1 MRLSPHVGP
10 AIKTL
15 LALSMAL
22 LLALALLAQSALGGS
37 GSWSKLDLNGI
48 RVNVVAVDPND
59 ARLLLAGT
67 FGQGIFRSADGGQ
80 NWAQVNTGLGNL
92 TVNDLLIDPTNT
104 NNILAATGR
113 GSLIG
118 EPGSGIYRST
128 DRGSTWTLVQATG
141 ATFSLALT
149 PQNPSIVYA
158 GGGPPVFKSTDGGAT
173 WVQSFQPGTDIV
185 NDEIRGIS
193 VDPADP
199 NILLAGGNTEGGQGQ
214 VFRSTNGGSTWDR
227 VLAGQQP
234 ILDLRF
240 VNDLRAGVIAFFG
253 GTGGAFRSTDTGLN
267 WQQVTGIPAG
277 VEVRRVAPN
286 PLNGNEVS
294 VGTSSGV
301 FRSTDGGT
309 TFTSLDG
316 SLGNPSVRGVTY
328 DRAATQTLYA
338 GTDDGVWAFTFT
350 AAPTPS
356 PTASPT
362 SVVPKPTPTPPPAAG
377 STFFFAEG
385 SSQPP
390 FDTWFLV
397 QNSTGN
403 AATVRFT
410 FQLEDATTRVFTFTV
425 GPTTRFSLFANQI
438 LPNLAFS
445 TRVDS
450 DQPIAVERSLF
461 VGFDGSSVPGIPA
474 PARSWLFAEGVTADP
489 FQTWLLV
496 QNPNSVAATTTI
508 TYLLR
513 DQPPVVQALGALP
526 PNSRTSIFVNQVLP
540 NQEFGVRVDS
550 DQPVIVEESTFRFP
564 GNAATTVAGA
574 NMASINWFFAEGS
587 SVQGPPSPPSPVDT
601 FLLLSNPQQVAAT
614 VTTTLFSTAG
624 GQTSFQIAMPAN
636 SRRTIFLNDF
646 LPNASF
652 GIRVSSDQPI
662 VAERSEFFGPEPRG
676 ATATVGASSLAAQ
689 WSLAEG
695 STQPPFQTSISVL
708 NPNGSATAVRMD
720 FQLEN
725 GQVITQNFIA
735 NANSKLTVNVGDFL
749 SNNAFST
756 KVTTSQPTVV
766 ERLMF
771 LNKLGSV
778 GETDAIGTPSR

>member
-1 MRLSPHVGP
+1 MRSASHFGT
-10 AIKTL
+10 ITKTFVA
-15 LALSMAL
+15 LAGAL
-22 LLALALLAQSALGGS
+22 LLALVLLAQSALGGP
-37 GSWSKLDLNGI
+37 GSWSRLDLNGI
-48 RVNVVAVDPND
+48 RVNVVAPDPN
-59 ARLLLAGT
+59 APNVLFAGT

-113 GSLIG
+113 GSLVG

-128 DRGSTWTLVQATG
+128 DRGGTWALAQATG
-141 ATFSLALT
+141 ATFALALT
-149 PQNPSIVYA
+149 SQSPNVVYA

-173 WVQSFQPGTDIV
+173 WSQSFQSGTDIV
-185 NDEIRGIS
+185 NVEIRGIS

-214 VFRSTNGGSTWDR
+214 LFRSTNAGSSWDR
-227 VLAGQQP
+227 VLAGQQA

-240 VNDLRAGVIAFFG
+240 VTDLRAGVIAFFG
-253 GTGGAFRSTDTGLN
+253 GLGGVLRSTDAGLT
-267 WQQVTGIPAG
+267 WQQATGVPAG
-277 VEVRRVAPN
+277 IDVRRIGPN
-286 PLNGNEVS
+286 PLNGNEVA
-294 VGTSSGV
+294 VATGAGV
-301 FRSTDGGT
+301 FTSTDAGM
-309 TFTSLDG
+309 TFGQLD
-316 SLGNPSVRGVTY
+316 STLGNLSVRGVAY
-328 DRAATQTLYA
+328 NRAAPQTLYA

-350 AAPTPS
+350 PSPTPS

-362 SVVPKPTPTPPPAAG
+362 PVVPTPTPAPAAAA
-377 STFFFAEG
+377 TFFFAEG

-390 FDTWFLV
+390 FDSWFLV
-397 QNSTGN
+397 QNATSN
-403 AATVRFT
+403 AAAVRFT
-410 FQLEDATTRVFTFTV
+410 FQLEDATTRVFSFTV

-461 VGFDGSSVPGIPA
+461 VGFDGSAVPGIPG

-489 FQTWLLV
+489 FQTWLLI
-496 QNPNSVAATTTI
+496 QNPNSVSANTTI

-513 DQPPVVQALGALP
+513 DQPPVVQALGALA

-574 NMASINWFFAEGS
+574 NMASTNWFFAEGS
-587 SVQGPPSPPSPVDT
+587 SVQSPPGPVDT
-601 FLLLSNPQQVAAT
+601 FLLLENPQQIAANRIS
-614 VTTTLFSTAG
+614 VTLFGTNG
-624 GQTSFQIAMPAN
+624 GQTAFQISMPPN

-646 LPNASF
+646 LPNSSF

-676 ATATVGASSLAAQ
+676 ATATVGATSLATQ
-689 WSLAEG
+689 WNLAEG

-708 NPNGSATAVRMD
+708 NPNSDPTSVRMD

-725 GQVITQNFIA
+725 GQVVTQNFA
-735 NANSKLTVNVGDFL
+735 AGANSKLTVNVGDFL
-749 SNNAFST
+749 ANNAFST

-771 LNKLGSV
+771 LNKLGSI
-778 GETDAIGTPSR
+778 GETDAVGTASR